1 MRNSEVMQ
9 EILKTLKMIN
19 GHLEKLAGKEEV
31 QIQSHFIGEPFEP
44 IDIPLCTCIGNS
56 SCDGHLC
63 PVCKEKK

>member
-1 MRNSEVMQ
+1 MRNSEIMT
-9 EILKTLKMIN
+9 EILKVLKTIN
-19 GHLEKLAGKEEV
+19 GHLEKLTDKKEVVIETK
-31 QIQSHFIGEPFEP
+31 IEPFEP